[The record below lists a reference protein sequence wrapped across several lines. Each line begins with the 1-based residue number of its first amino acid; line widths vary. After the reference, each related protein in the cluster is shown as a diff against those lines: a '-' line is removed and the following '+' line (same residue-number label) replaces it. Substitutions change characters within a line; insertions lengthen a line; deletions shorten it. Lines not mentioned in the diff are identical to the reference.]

1 MTAGMTE
8 LPEYVL
14 FYDGVCAMC
23 NGIVKGV
30 MRADKERIFRF
41 APLQGETAE
50 VARRLHADFP
60 TEMETVV
67 YLRRGEVFLR
77 SRAAALA
84 AQELPYPAKALSWV
98 RFLPVSVVD
107 FLYGIIARVRYRV
120 FGKYEHCP
128 VPPPEDRDRF
138 LS

>member
-1 MTAGMTE
+1 MTE
-8 LPEYVL
+8 LPEHVL

-30 MRADKERIFRF
+30 LRNDKQRIFYF

-50 VARRLHADFP
+50 LARTLHPDFP
-60 TEMETVV
+60 TEIETVV

-98 RFLPVSVVD
+98 RFLPVWLTD
-107 FLYGIIARVRYRV
+107 FFYGIGARVRYRV

-128 VPPPEDRDRF
+128 LPPPEDRGRF
-138 LS
+138 LP